1 MNQPFWQRTAF
12 WGITY
17 RELMWAGVFYLVSV
31 LMYDGA
37 LSISERSWAGGKSLR
52 QVQLEYLP
60 QILIN
65 YFFKILLT
73 LPTWW
78 LFFRKLAHW
87 PLERKAWLHLVA
99 APLHVYLSL
108 RGFYAVADVYGIGH
122 LQGYGQVW
130 DLYISLL
137 FYILQFGIFHA
148 YSYHQNLQRQQKLEA
163 ELRQAALQSELAAL
177 KAQINPHFLYNTF
190 NTISASVPPE
200 LEHTRELLAEL
211 ADMFRYQLRAS
222 KTDFVTVREEVDFA
236 KKYLDLEKARFG
248 DRLRVHIHVAA
259 DAADAKIP
267 PMILQPL
274 VENSVKHGIASLI
287 EGGEVSISV
296 LRKNGLL
303 LFEISDTGVGMNHNL
318 KGINRAE
325 SEGIGLKNTQLRL
338 EKMLGAQLRIS
349 QNQPRGTKIEFEI
362 KQA

>member
-1 MNQPFWQRTAF
+1 MNRPFGQRTAF

-31 LMYDGA
+31 LMYDVA
-37 LSISERSWAGGKSLR
+37 LSLSERSWAGGKSLI

-65 YFFKILLT
+65 YLFKILLT

-78 LFFRKLAHW
+78 LFFRKLAPR
-87 PLERKAWLHLVA
+87 PLERKAWLHLAA

-108 RGFYAVADVYGIGH
+108 RGFYAVADAFGIGH
-122 LQGYGQVW
+122 LEGYGQVW

-211 ADMFRYQLRAS
+211 ADMFRYQLRAT

-248 DRLRVHIHVAA
+248 DRLRVDIHVAP

-287 EGGEVSISV
+287 EGGEVRINV
-296 LRKNGLL
+296 LQKNGAL
-303 LFEISDTGVGMNHNL
+303 LFEISDTGVGMNHSL
-318 KGINRAE
+318 KGSSPAE